1 LELARIMLK
10 KIRVFDL
17 QTGMYVVDTGLSW
30 LDHPYL
36 YCTEGLIES
45 EDQIRSIRAEGY
57 SETFIETDK
66 DKLRCDTVRVYGVDE
81 VEQAV
86 ADALLG
92 GLNQCK
98 SNKKASLADEMAR
111 AEAIQARAAEA
122 VREAMD
128 AAASGGT
135 LDGPACAGAAG
146 DIAASVARNRDA
158 LVCMSLLT
166 DDDAY
171 HIRHCASV
179 SVFAAA
185 LGESMGFSPE
195 HVSALAL
202 AGLLHDVGMAFIPRE
217 IKLKQGRLTPEEF
230 LEIKTH
236 CQRGHALLAGQA
248 GFAPEALRAVAEHH
262 ERLDGSGYP
271 QGLKGREISVFG
283 RILSVADVFDALTKD
298 RPYKTRVMPD
308 KALGA
313 MYGMR
318 GRDFD
323 QGILERFIKCVGVYP
338 PGSLV
343 RLSTGEYAVV
353 SQSNPSTPLRPK
365 VAVVL
370 DQDMRPIHPVQMDLS
385 GREGPAPAKAMDV
398 SRVVDHRPHGFRAGE
413 HLS

>member
-1 LELARIMLK
+1 MLK

-30 LDHPYL
+30 LEHPYL
-36 YCTEGLIES
+36 YSTEGLIES
-45 EDQIRSIRAEGY
+45 EEQIKAIRAEGF

-66 DKLRCDTVRVYGVDE
+66 DKLRCDALRVYDKAE
-81 VEQAV
+81 VEQAI
-86 ADALLG
+86 ADALKA

-111 AEAIQARAAEA
+111 AEAIQARATLA
-122 VREAMD
+122 VREALD
-128 AAASGGT
+128 AAASGAT
-135 LDGPACAGAAG
+135 LDGQACAGAAG

-158 LVCMSLLT
+158 LVCMSLLA

-185 LGESMGFSPE
+185 LGESMGLPPE

-202 AGLLHDVGMAFIPRE
+202 AGLMHDVGMAFIPPE
-217 IKLKQGRLTPEEF
+217 LKLKQGRLTPEEYR
-230 LEIKTH
+230 EVKTH
-236 CQRGHALLAGQA
+236 CQRGHSLLTGQA
-248 GFAPEALRAVAEHH
+248 SFAPEVLRAVAEHH
-262 ERLDGSGYP
+262 ERQDGSGYP
-271 QGLKGREISVFG
+271 RGLKGEEISLFG
-283 RILSVADVFDALTKD
+283 RILAVADVFDALTKD
-298 RPYKTRVMPD
+298 RPYKARVMPD

-318 GRDFD
+318 GRDFE
-323 QGILERFIKCVGVYP
+323 QGILERFIKCLGVYP
-338 PGSLV
+338 AGSLV
-343 RLSTGEYAVV
+343 KLSTGEYAVV
-353 SQSNPSTPLRPK
+353 SQSNPATPLRPK

-370 DQDMRPIHPVQMDLS
+370 DQDMRAIHPVHVDLS

-398 SRVVDHRPHGFRAGE
+398 SCVVDHRPHGFSAGE